1 MTTVQMTRLGNG
13 IRVVSDQMPGLRSV
27 SVGLWIDA
35 GSRYE
40 LASEN
45 GISHMLEHMLFKG
58 TKRRSARAIAE
69 EIEDV
74 GGHMN
79 AFTSRDH
86 TSFYARV
93 LAEDLPLAVDLLADI
108 LQNSLLDAAEI
119 AREREVIIQEIG
131 QTEDT
136 PDDIIFDHLQEVA
149 FPGQPLGRS
158 ILGTPASVR
167 SFTPDMLRHYLETHY
182 RGENV
187 VLVAAGAV
195 EHEMLVRLAGEALAA
210 SPAGPSTRCEASRW
224 HGGERRERR
233 HTEQLHM
240 AFGFSGVAF
249 DDPDFYAVQVL
260 ATMLGGGMSSRL
272 FQEVRENRGLAYS
285 IYAFSS
291 SHADSGLFGIYAGTS
306 DESAA
311 ELVRLVAS
319 ETLQMTE
326 AAPEAE
332 IARARAQLKAGLL
345 MSLESSSSR
354 IEQIGRQ
361 ILVFNR
367 IVPIEEMVARVEAVD
382 AGAVASVCARLL
394 EHGKPALSVIGPGKH
409 VPDFESFA
417 AMFRRG

>member
-1 MTTVQMTRLGNG
+1 MTTAKVTRLDNG
-13 IRVVSDQMPGLRSV
+13 IRVVSDPMPGLRSV

-40 LASEN
+40 RPAES

-58 TKRRSARAIAE
+58 TTRRSARAIAE

-79 AFTSRDH
+79 AFTTRDH
-86 TSFYARV
+86 TAFYARV

-108 LQNSLLDAAEI
+108 QRNSLLDPGEL
-119 AREREVIIQEIG
+119 AREREVIVQEIG
-131 QTEDT
+131 QAEDT

-149 FPGQPLGRS
+149 FPGQPLGRPV
-158 ILGTPASVR
+158 LGTPETVR
-167 SFTPDMLRHYLETHY
+167 AITPGGLRTWLDAHY

-195 EHEMLVRLAGEALAA
+195 EHAVLVRLAEAALAD
-210 SPAGPSTRCEASRW
+210 GPSGPATRFEASRW
-224 HGGERRERR
+224 QGGERRERR
-233 HTEQLHM
+233 HAEQLHL
-240 AFGFSGVAF
+240 AFGFPGVAF

-291 SHADSGLFGIYAGTS
+291 SHADAGLFGIYAGTS
-306 DESAA
+306 EESAD
-311 ELVRLVAS
+311 ELVRLVAA
-319 ETLQMTE
+319 ETVRMTE

-354 IEQIGRQ
+354 LEQIGRQ
-361 ILVFNR
+361 LLVFGR
-367 IVPIEEMVARVEAVD
+367 IVPVEEMVARLEAVD
-382 AGAVASVCARLL
+382 AQAVAAACRRLL
-394 EHGKPALSVIGPGKH
+394 DAGDPALAVIGPAGKL
-409 VPDFESFA
+409 PDFDRFA
-417 AMFRRG
+417 ALFR